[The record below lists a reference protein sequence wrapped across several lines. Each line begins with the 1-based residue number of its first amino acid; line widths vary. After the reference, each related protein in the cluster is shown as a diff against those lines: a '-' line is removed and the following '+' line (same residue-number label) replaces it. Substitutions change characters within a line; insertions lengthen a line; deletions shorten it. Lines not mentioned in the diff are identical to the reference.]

1 LHCQAWVECN
11 HLFVSSNPR
20 HLLHPFTGRWYAIE
34 RIFIIE
40 AGLFFIEGKMNCIEI
55 EVAVA
60 EYFNPRTNL
69 IVPNVSWGMFLHEC
83 DLLVLTPSGYAY
95 EIEIKTSKQDL
106 IKDLDKPHKHDSKKI
121 KKLYFAIPSKLIDC
135 LSYIPERAGVI
146 IVNEETRRCKKIR
159 EGKVWNNYK
168 FSDSDRYMLA
178 RLGSMRIWGLKKKLS
193 QCLKQDIIL

>member
-1 LHCQAWVECN
+1 
-11 HLFVSSNPR
+11 
-20 HLLHPFTGRWYAIE
+20 
-34 RIFIIE
+34 
-40 AGLFFIEGKMNCIEI
+40 MNCIEI

-121 KKLYFAIPSKLIDC
+121 KKLYFAIPSKLVDC
-135 LSYIPERAGVI
+135 ISYIPERAGVI
-146 IVNEETRRCKKIR
+146 IINEETRRCKKIR
-159 EGKVWNNYK
+159 EAKVWNNYK

-178 RLGSMRIWGLKKKLS
+178 RLGSMRIWN
-193 QCLKQDIIL
+193 LKQKLAASIRDRRNDRKFNYSKIDDILNCLEKCKNKETLIKILNKTQETYANLFSHN